1 MEMLPLFRS
10 MKVYTK
16 DILYHQEDQSEELFF
31 IVTGEVKFYVKLN
44 IEGQKPKNVP
54 IHKYVAGSYFGDSD
68 VLLNQGRDGRES
80 TARAMMDC
88 MLQVITREKL
98 LYILKKFPIIKQ
110 EMRSIA
116 GQRKT
121 NYKKNVKLAYA

>member
-44 IEGQKPKNVP
+44 IEG
-54 IHKYVAGSYFGDSD
+54 
-68 VLLNQGRDGRES
+68 
-80 TARAMMDC
+80 
-88 MLQVITREKL
+88 
-98 LYILKKFPIIKQ
+98 
-110 EMRSIA
+110 
-116 GQRKT
+116 
-121 NYKKNVKLAYA
+121 